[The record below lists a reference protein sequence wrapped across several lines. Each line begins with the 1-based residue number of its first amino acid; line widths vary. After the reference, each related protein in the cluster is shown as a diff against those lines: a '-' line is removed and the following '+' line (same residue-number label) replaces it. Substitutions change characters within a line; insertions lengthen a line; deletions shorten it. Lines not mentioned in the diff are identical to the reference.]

1 MVLSLERLTHP
12 SSKNTEQ
19 QVFEAPTKTQSNLWS
34 YREILPALLWHGNQG
49 EATTRRLASPC
60 APGWPPRRANAGS
73 WKRIRCGGI
82 GGRRRRDHGQIGKP
96 AGLVAAY

>member
-73 WKRIRCGGI
+73 WKRMLREKCLRTRQQGGTNRLPTLNDLL
-82 GGRRRRDHGQIGKP
+82 G
-96 AGLVAAY
+96 